1 MFRLAPHESP
11 TTDVVLLGHSMGGLL
26 AAEIVLKSPVPPT
39 GQHAFSHRI
48 LGTINF
54 DTPFLGMHPGVISS
68 GLASLFRSPDE
79 PEVKPQNDG
88 SSGVVSPSTA
98 SLHSPSTATIGSG
111 DGSALSPTSSVTST
125 STVSRPG
132 RQDTLFSPAG
142 SDPTFNPKFNNDVN
156 LPIRKGWEKTLHFL
170 NKHSKHMVK
179 AGQQYVKSHL
189 EFGGAMADYPALK
202 QRYVRIRTLEDE
214 DESQRASGQGGR
226 IPKPTPIPRV
236 RFVNYYTASTG
247 RPKKEKSR
255 SRSRS
260 KAREDED
267 KESQTLNPPD
277 TATTASRSNSRSPSV
292 SPRISIEEHRDDGSV
307 EKKEAIVPETPKEE
321 NDEDHDSE
329 STFEIDDADS
339 IVAGPASIPNLPP
352 LPPLPMEP
360 APPNLDLYTD
370 KDVKKAVQREH
381 DRAVKGYKKAVKNH
395 ERALKDRAKIEAKYK
410 KRMEKSAASSKE
422 TDKPKKEPEAK
433 GDTTTQKKDKGK
445 GQAIASPTDDDT
457 TKAPS
462 EVSTSTAQTA
472 PSIPPASNDVKQET
486 QTSAEA
492 VDTDD
497 EEAAILARYRTAES
511 ALLSS
516 NQPKPVLTPLE
527 TNTSATGSELDRGRT
542 LSPAPSQASA
552 IVEKGKPQ
560 KAKKDKKFCTLP
572 SKASDGSRDPTWI
585 RVFMRD
591 VDEVGAHCGL
601 FLQEGKN
608 GATYEML
615 VGEVSAKVEEW
626 VREDMSTRYVAA
638 GGH

>member
-1 MFRLAPHESP
+1 
-11 TTDVVLLGHSMGGLL
+11 MGGLL

-39 GQHAFSHRI
+39 GWQAFEHRI
-48 LGTINF
+48 LGTVNF

-68 GLASLFRSPDE
+68 GLASLFRSPDS
-79 PEVKPQNDG
+79 PEVKPQKDGG
-88 SSGVVSPSTA
+88 SSGVVSPSSA
-98 SLHSPSTATIGSG
+98 SLQSPSTATLESG
-111 DGSALSPTSSVTST
+111 DGGALSPTSSITST

-170 NKHSKHMVK
+170 NKHSKHVVK

-202 QRYVRIRTLEDE
+202 QRYTRIRTLEDE
-214 DESQRASGQGGR
+214 DENQRASGQAGR
-226 IPKPTPIPRV
+226 IPKQVPIPRI

-255 SRSRS
+255 SPS
-260 KAREDED
+260 KTRGEEE

-277 TATTASRSNSRSPSV
+277 VSATASVSSSRSPSP
-292 SPRISIEEHRDDGSV
+292 SPAISIEEHREDGSV
-307 EKKEAIVPETPKEE
+307 EHKEAIIPETPKEE
-321 NDEDHDSE
+321 NEGDDNSE
-329 STFEIDDADS
+329 STFEVDEVES
-339 IVAGPASIPNLPP
+339 VNPASIPGLPP

-360 APPNLDLYTD
+360 AAVNLDLYQD

-381 DRAVKGYKKAVKNH
+381 NRAVKAYKQAVKNR
-395 ERALKDRAKIEAKYK
+395 ERALKDRAKIEDKYK
-410 KRMEKSAASSKE
+410 KRVEKSAGTSKAVESSGKE
-422 TDKPKKEPEAK
+422 LKSKNKADIKPKNM
-433 GDTTTQKKDKGK
+433 DKGK
-445 GQAIASPTDDDT
+445 APAAITLRDNEARDEPKPPSSTELVAT
-457 TKAPS
+457 TSSSEAPS
-462 EVSTSTAQTA
+462 TT
-472 PSIPPASNDVKQET
+472 QESQPVHPT
-486 QTSAEA
+486 T
-492 VDTDD
+492 DTDD

-511 ALLSS
+511 ALLGS
-516 NQPKPVLTPLE
+516 NQSKQPPTKPALSPLE
-527 TNTSATGSELDRGRT
+527 TNPQPADHDRGRT
-542 LSPAPSQASA
+542 LSPAPSQAPSTTA
-552 IVEKGKPQ
+552 NEKGKAPA
-560 KAKKDKKFCTLP
+560 KPKKDKKFCTLP
-572 SKASDGSRDPTWI
+572 PKASDGSRDPTWI

-608 GATYEML
+608 AATYEML

-626 VREDMSTRYVAA
+626 VREDMSARFVAS